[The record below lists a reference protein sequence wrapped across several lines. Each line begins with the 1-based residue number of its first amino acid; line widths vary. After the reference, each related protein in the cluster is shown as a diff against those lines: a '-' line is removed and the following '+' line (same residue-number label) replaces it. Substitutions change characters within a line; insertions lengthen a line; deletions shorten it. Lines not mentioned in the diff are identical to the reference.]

1 MAGAQRWAALEIRL
15 ISAFVAVVEKGSFAA
30 AARELGY
37 TQSGVSQ
44 QVAALERIAD
54 CRLLIRHAGGRR
66 PVQPTA
72 AGRAMLEHSRALLAQ
87 IDRAYDD
94 VNGRTNGEGNTVRVV
109 AFSSFSVHILPRLLI
124 ELRKRGDTRVEVLE
138 DSGEVGPFDELDSG
152 VADLAFAVLPVP
164 ARFGVEEL
172 GSDPYV
178 AVVPAGSEL
187 ASKSRIRIEDLRG
200 RQLLGVAHC
209 ANEDVL
215 EARFAAA
222 GLDEPGFE
230 RYEDNQLVQS
240 LVAGDQGVAVVPW
253 LTVNHDDSA
262 VRVLPLAID
271 LPPLKLGLIHHRDR
285 LLSPAAREFRNLA
298 VELSRKALQQ
308 QQQQQQ
314 DAAAKTG

>member
-54 CRLLIRHAGGRR
+54 CKLLIRHAGGRR

-94 VNGRTNGEGNTVRVV
+94 VNGRVHGNGNTVRVG
-109 AFSSFSVHILPRLLI
+109 AFSSIAVHVLPRLLI
-124 ELRKRGDTRVEVLE
+124 ELRRQGDTRLE
-138 DSGEVGPFDELDSG
+138 ILEHPGDDELRDELDSG
-152 VADLAFAVLPVP
+152 AVDLAFVVLPVP
-164 ARFGVEEL
+164 SRFGVEEL

-178 AVVPAGSEL
+178 ALVPAGSEL
-187 ASKSRIRIEDLRG
+187 ASRSRISLDDLRG
-200 RQLLGVAHC
+200 RQLLGISRCSH
-209 ANEDVL
+209 EDIV
-215 EARFAAA
+215 EARFADA
-222 GLDEPGFE
+222 GLAEPGFE
-230 RYEDNQLVQS
+230 RYDDNQLVQS
-240 LVAGDQGVAVVPW
+240 LVAGGQGVAVVPW

-262 VRVLPLAID
+262 VRVLPLAVD
-271 LPPLKLGLIHHRDR
+271 LAPRKLGLIHHRDR
-285 LLSPAAREFRNLA
+285 LLSPAAREVRSVA
-298 VELSRKALQQ
+298 VDLCSKALQQ
-308 QQQQQQ
+308 PLEQ
-314 DAAAKTG
+314 TG

>member
-54 CRLLIRHAGGRR
+54 CKLLIRHAGGRR

-72 AGRAMLEHSRALLAQ
+72 AGRAMLDHSRALLAQ

-94 VNGRTNGEGNTVRVV
+94 VTGRNHGNTVRVI
-109 AFSSFSVHILPRLLI
+109 AFSSIAVHVLPRLLI
-124 ELRKRGDTRVEVLE
+124 ELRKQGDTRAEILADPGE
-138 DSGEVGPFDELDSG
+138 DERNDELDSG
-152 VADLAFAVLPVP
+152 AADLAFVVLPVP
-164 ARFGVEEL
+164 SRFGVEEL

-178 AVVPAGSEL
+178 AVVPAESEL
-187 ASKSRIRIEDLRG
+187 AARPHVRVEDLRG
-200 RQLLGVAHC
+200 RRLLGVSRCSH
-209 ANEDVL
+209 EEIV
-215 EARFAAA
+215 EARFAAV
-222 GLDEPGFE
+222 GLGNPGFE

-240 LVAGDQGVAVVPW
+240 LVAGDQGIGIVPW

-262 VRVLPLAID
+262 VQVLPLAID
-271 LPPLKLGLIHHRDR
+271 LPPRRLGLIHHRDR
-285 LLSPAAREFRNLA
+285 LLSPAVREFRNLA
-298 VELSRKALQQ
+298 VELCSEALQQ
-308 QQQQQQ
+308 QP
-314 DAAAKTG
+314 DAAAKAG

>member
-54 CRLLIRHAGGRR
+54 CKLLIRHAGGRR

-72 AGRAMLEHSRALLAQ
+72 AGRAMLEHSRALLEQ

-94 VNGRTNGEGNTVRVV
+94 VNGRTHGAGNTVRVV
-109 AFSSFSVHILPRLLI
+109 AFSSIAVHVLPRLLI
-124 ELRKRGDTRVEVLE
+124 ELRKRDDTRVEILE
-138 DSGEVGPFDELDSG
+138 DPGEDERCDELDSG
-152 VADLAFAVLPVP
+152 AVDLAFVVLPVP
-164 ARFGVEEL
+164 SRYGVEEL

-187 ASKSRIRIEDLRG
+187 ASRPRIRVDDLRG
-200 RQLLGVAHC
+200 RQLLGVSRCSH
-209 ANEDVL
+209 EEVV

-222 GLDEPGFE
+222 GLDDPGFE
-230 RYEDNQLVQS
+230 RYDDNQLVQS
-240 LVAGDQGVAVVPW
+240 LVAGDQGVAIVPW

-262 VRVLPLAID
+262 VRVLPLAVD
-271 LPPLKLGLIHHRDR
+271 LPPRKLGLAHHRDR
-285 LLSPAAREFRNLA
+285 LLSPAVREFRTLA
-298 VELSRKALQQ
+298 VELCRTALQQ
-308 QQQQQQ
+308 P
-314 DAAAKTG
+314 DAAAKAG

>member
-54 CRLLIRHAGGRR
+54 CKLLIRHAGGRR

-87 IDRAYDD
+87 IDKAYDE
-94 VNGRTNGEGNTVRVV
+94 VTGRTQGEGNTVRAI
-109 AFSSFSVHILPRLLI
+109 AFSSIAVHVLPRLLI
-124 ELRKRGDTRVEVLE
+124 ELRKRGETRVEILE
-138 DSGEVGPFDELDSG
+138 DPGEDERYDELDSG
-152 VADLAFAVLPVP
+152 AADVAFVVLPVP
-164 ARFGVEEL
+164 SRFGVEEL

-178 AVVPAGSEL
+178 AVVPAQSEL
-187 ASKSRIRIEDLRG
+187 AARSQIRVDDLRG
-200 RQLLGVAHC
+200 RQLLGVSRCSH
-209 ANEDVL
+209 EEIV
-215 EARFAAA
+215 EARFATA

-230 RYEDNQLVQS
+230 RYDDNQLVQS
-240 LVAGDQGVAVVPW
+240 LVAGDQGVAIVPW
-253 LTVNHDDSA
+253 LTVNHEDSA

-271 LPPLKLGLIHHRDR
+271 LPPRRLGLIHHRDR
-285 LLSPAAREFRNLA
+285 LLSPAVREFRNLA
-298 VELSRKALQQ
+298 VDLCRTALQQ
-308 QQQQQQ
+308 QPA
-314 DAAAKTG
+314 AAAKAG

>member
-54 CRLLIRHAGGRR
+54 CKLLIRHAGGRR

-87 IDRAYDD
+87 IDKAYDE
-94 VNGRTNGEGNTVRVV
+94 VTGRTHSEGNTVRAI
-109 AFSSFSVHILPRLLI
+109 AFSSIAVHVLPRLLI
-124 ELRKRGDTRVEVLE
+124 ELRKRGETRVEILE
-138 DSGEVGPFDELDSG
+138 DPGEDERYDELDSG
-152 VADLAFAVLPVP
+152 AADLAFVVLPVP
-164 ARFGVEEL
+164 TRFGVEEL

-178 AVVPAGSEL
+178 AVVPAESPL
-187 ASKSRIRIEDLRG
+187 ATRPQIRIEDLRG
-200 RQLLGVAHC
+200 RQLLGVSRCSH
-209 ANEDVL
+209 EEIV

-230 RYEDNQLVQS
+230 RYDDNQLVQS
-240 LVAGDQGVAVVPW
+240 LVAGDQGVAIVPW

-271 LPPLKLGLIHHRDR
+271 LPPRKLGLIHHRDR

-298 VELSRKALQQ
+298 VDLCRTALQQ
-308 QQQQQQ
+308 QP
-314 DAAAKTG
+314 DAAAKAG

>member
-54 CRLLIRHAGGRR
+54 CKLLIRHAGGRR

-87 IDRAYDD
+87 IDKAYDD
-94 VNGRTNGEGNTVRVV
+94 VTGRTQGEGNTVRAI
-109 AFSSFSVHILPRLLI
+109 AFSSIAVHVLPRLLI
-124 ELRKRGDTRVEVLE
+124 ELRKRGETRVEILE
-138 DSGEVGPFDELDSG
+138 DPGEDERYDELDSG
-152 VADLAFAVLPVP
+152 AADLAFVVLPVP
-164 ARFGVEEL
+164 TRFGIEEL

-178 AVVPAGSEL
+178 AVVPADSEL
-187 ASKSRIRIEDLRG
+187 AARSQIRLEDLRG
-200 RQLLGVAHC
+200 RQLLGVSRCSH
-209 ANEDVL
+209 EDIV

-230 RYEDNQLVQS
+230 RYDDNQLVQS

-253 LTVNHDDSA
+253 LTVNHDDAA

-271 LPPLKLGLIHHRDR
+271 LPPRRLGLIHHRDR
-285 LLSPAAREFRNLA
+285 LLSPAVREFRNLA
-298 VELSRKALQQ
+298 VELCRKALQQ
-308 QQQQQQ
+308 QPG
-314 DAAAKTG
+314 ATAKAG